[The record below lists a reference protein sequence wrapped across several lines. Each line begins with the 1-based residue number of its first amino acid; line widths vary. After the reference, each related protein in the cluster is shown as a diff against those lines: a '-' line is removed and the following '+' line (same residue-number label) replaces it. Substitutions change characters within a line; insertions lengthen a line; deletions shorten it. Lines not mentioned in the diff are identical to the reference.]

1 MKKIV
6 FLLALFIPILA
17 KGNVFIEAPSVIL
30 VEENFYLYVNIQ
42 DVEMFNSADYS
53 IFYNSSIF
61 MIESLENGN
70 IDGTEIPCI
79 YSIKDGEIKI
89 VSNLSLSAVN
99 GSGYLSK
106 IKLKSISNGSSYIS
120 IDGNLSNFY
129 GNKINVSWYGKEVI
143 ATHTRLEV
151 EAPAIVAGN
160 FYAFINVSNVSFLNA
175 MNFSL
180 IFDRYFLEF
189 VEIENGSIEGNE
201 VFVYYMETEN
211 GLKIVA
217 LTNASGSGCIA
228 KIKFR
233 PLTLGIASIN
243 ISDVTL
249 SGFYG
254 EIFAYVINKTILI
267 SSSPPVAVDDT
278 ATTSEDVQ
286 ILINVTE
293 NDYDI
298 DGSID
303 LSSITITQAPS
314 HGSLTVHSNGTVT
327 YTPNANYHGS
337 DSFKYKVKDND
348 GIYSNEAF
356 VNITIGSVND
366 PPVAVDDSYTI
377 DEDAVLNISLL
388 GVLANDSDADGDNL
402 TAILLSNPIH
412 GSLTLNSNGS
422 FVYIPSLNYYG
433 SDSFTYK
440 AFDGQAYSNIATVY
454 ITINPINDE
463 PIANDDYASLEED
476 NSIIIS
482 ILSNDYD
489 IDGTINESSVR
500 IIQNA
505 SYGSLIINP
514 NGTIKYI
521 PKENYY
527 GNDLF
532 KYRVMDNSNSWSNI
546 ATVYINITPVNDE
559 PYKPSL
565 LIPEN
570 NSINVSINATLIAH
584 VIDIDSDII
593 TVKFYGRKLGATWQL
608 IGTKTNVENNSNVS
622 LVWYNL
628 EYNTT
633 YEWYAVANDS
643 FSENISDIWRF
654 KTELSTINTPPVANN
669 DYYSTDE
676 DIALIIN
683 SPGILANDSDADNDS
698 LTAILLNNPSN
709 GSIVLN
715 SNGSFVYIP
724 FLNYYGSDS
733 FTYKANDG
741 ISDSNI
747 ATVYITINP
756 INDEPIANFN
766 FYPENPT
773 VGQTIYFNST
783 SYDIDGS
790 LINWTWNFDNFFA
803 YEENTT
809 YIYSEAGKH
818 NVTLIVK
825 DTDGATA
832 SIVKEVIVQISDDV
846 PPLTKIEFGLPY
858 YYDGTKEW
866 IRSSTL
872 ITLSASDEG
881 SGVDRTY
888 YKIDD

>member
-151 EAPAIVAGN
+151 EAPAIVAEN

-643 FSENISDIWRF
+643 ISENISDIWRF
-654 KTELSTINTPPVANN
+654 ETIAYIPPPP
-669 DYYSTDE
+669 S
-676 DIALIIN
+676 
-683 SPGILANDSDADNDS
+683 
-698 LTAILLNNPSN
+698 NNPPIAYID
-709 GSIVLN
+709 SISPNPANYGQAVN
-715 SNGSFVYIP
+715 FVGH
-724 FLNYYGSDS
+724 GSDS
-733 FTYKANDG
+733 DG
-741 ISDSNI
+741 
-747 ATVYITINP
+747 TIVEYNWR
-756 INDEPIANFN
+756 
-766 FYPENPT
+766 
-773 VGQTIYFNST
+773 S
-783 SYDIDGS
+783 SIDGFLS
-790 LINWTWNFDNFFA
+790 NQ
-803 YEENTT
+803 
-809 YIYSEAGKH
+809 
-818 NVTLIVK
+818 
-825 DTDGATA
+825 A
-832 SIVKEVIVQISDDV
+832 SFS
-846 PPLTKIEFGLPY
+846 
-858 YYDGTKEW
+858 
-866 IRSSTL
+866 R
-872 ITLSASDEG
+872 
-881 SGVDRTY
+881 
-888 YKIDD
+888 